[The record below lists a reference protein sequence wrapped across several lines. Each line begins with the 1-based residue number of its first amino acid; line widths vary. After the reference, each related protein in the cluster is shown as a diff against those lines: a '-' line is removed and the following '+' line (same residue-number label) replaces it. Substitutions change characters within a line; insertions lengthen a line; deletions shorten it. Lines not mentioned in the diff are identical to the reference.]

1 MREGGCQRQEW
12 LDVVRHIVF
21 ITVNILKYK
30 LRKRYYQV
38 IVLCEC
44 KAYYILIIEG
54 WKIKIERSKFE
65 SYFEKWG

>member
-1 MREGGCQRQEW
+1 MREGGCQGQEW
-12 LDVVRHIVF
+12 LGVVRHIVF

-65 SYFEKWG
+65 SYFEK

>member
-1 MREGGCQRQEW
+1 MREVGCQRQEW
-12 LDVVRHIVF
+12 FGVVRHIVF
-21 ITVNILKYK
+21 IIVNILKYK

-38 IVLCEC
+38 IILCES

-65 SYFEKWG
+65 SYFEK

>member
-12 LDVVRHIVF
+12 LGVVRHIVF

-65 SYFEKWG
+65 SYFEKWD

>member
-1 MREGGCQRQEW
+1 MREGGCQRQER
-12 LDVVRHIVF
+12 LGVVRHIVF
-21 ITVNILKYK
+21 ITVNILKYI

-65 SYFEKWG
+65 SYFEK

>member
-12 LDVVRHIVF
+12 LGVVRHIVF
-21 ITVNILKYK
+21 ITVNILKYI

>member
-1 MREGGCQRQEW
+1 MRQGGCQRQEW
-12 LDVVRHIVF
+12 LGVVRHIVF

-65 SYFEKWG
+65 SYFEK

>member
-12 LDVVRHIVF
+12 LGVVRHIVF
-21 ITVNILKYK
+21 ITVNILKYI

-65 SYFEKWG
+65 SYFEK

>member
-1 MREGGCQRQEW
+1 MRQGGCQRQEW
-12 LDVVRHIVF
+12 LGVVRHIVF
-21 ITVNILKYK
+21 ITVNILKYI

-65 SYFEKWG
+65 SYFEK

>member
-12 LDVVRHIVF
+12 LGVVRHIVF
-21 ITVNILKYK
+21 ITVNILKYI

-65 SYFEKWG
+65 SYFDK

>member
-12 LDVVRHIVF
+12 LGVVRHIVF
-21 ITVNILKYK
+21 ITVNILKYR

-65 SYFEKWG
+65 SYFEK

>member
-12 LDVVRHIVF
+12 LGVVRHIVF
-21 ITVNILKYK
+21 ITVNILKYI

-54 WKIKIERSKFE
+54 WKIKIERSRFD
-65 SYFEKWG
+65 SYFEK

>member
-12 LDVVRHIVF
+12 LGVVRHIVF
-21 ITVNILKYK
+21 ITVNILKYI

-65 SYFEKWG
+65 SYFEKWS

>member
-1 MREGGCQRQEW
+1 MRQGGCQRQEW
-12 LDVVRHIVF
+12 LGVVRHIVF

-38 IVLCEC
+38 IVLCKC

-65 SYFEKWG
+65 SYFEK

>member
-12 LDVVRHIVF
+12 LGVVRHIVF
-21 ITVNILKYK
+21 ITINILKYK

>member
-1 MREGGCQRQEW
+1 MREGGYQRQEW
-12 LDVVRHIVF
+12 LGVVRHIVF
-21 ITVNILKYK
+21 ITVNILKYI

-65 SYFEKWG
+65 SYFEK

>member
-1 MREGGCQRQEW
+1 MREGGCRRQEW
-12 LDVVRHIVF
+12 LGVVGHIVF

-65 SYFEKWG
+65 SYFEK